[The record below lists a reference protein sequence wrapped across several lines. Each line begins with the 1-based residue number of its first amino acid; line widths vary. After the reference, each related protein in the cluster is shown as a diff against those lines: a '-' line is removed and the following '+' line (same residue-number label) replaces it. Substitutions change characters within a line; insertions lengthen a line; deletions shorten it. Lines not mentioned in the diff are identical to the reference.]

1 MLSNELTKE
10 NIIPFIKD
18 IFDRRGSEEYL
29 GENVTIAEHMLQAAT
44 LAEKKGY
51 SETIIVAA
59 LLHDIGHFT
68 SEFGSFEMNDKI
80 DRFHEDAGAKILEKF
95 FPTLVTDCV
104 KFHVAAKRYL
114 CATDASYYNKL
125 SNASIH
131 SLKLQGGLMSDEEVS
146 KFQKNKNLNDIIKV
160 RYLDDEG
167 KIQNMETPDF
177 DYFIPIIK
185 KVRMFYCVYAIFFC
199 NFFIYKSM
207 KIRSAIVHLVK

>member
-1 MLSNELTKE
+1 MLSNKLTKE
-10 NIIPFIKD
+10 NIIPFIKE
-18 IFDRRGSEEYL
+18 IFDRRGSEEFL

-51 SETIIVAA
+51 SETIIVAV

-80 DRFHEDAGAKILEKF
+80 DRFYEDAGAKILEKF
-95 FPTLVTDCV
+95 FPFLVTDCV
-104 KFHVAAKRYL
+104 KFHVAAKRNL

-131 SLKLQGGLMSDEEVS
+131 SLKLQGGLMSNEEVS

-167 KIQNMETPDF
+167 KIQNVETPDF
-177 DYFIPIIK
+177 DYFIPMIK
-185 KVRMFYCVYAIFFC
+185 NVLK
-199 NFFIYKSM
+199 IYN
-207 KIRSAIVHLVK
+207 